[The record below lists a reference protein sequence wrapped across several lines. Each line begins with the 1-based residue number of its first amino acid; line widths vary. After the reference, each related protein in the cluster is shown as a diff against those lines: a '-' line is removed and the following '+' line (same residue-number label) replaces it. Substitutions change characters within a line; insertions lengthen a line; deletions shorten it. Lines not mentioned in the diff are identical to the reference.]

1 MLVRHAT
8 DGSAMPVYLV
18 LDNTIHDPTKYDEYK
33 RAVPKIV
40 AKHGGEYLARDAKF
54 EVLAGNWNPNRIV
67 IFKWPNRQA
76 IEAFMSDPEYQPW
89 KKLRESAATT
99 NNLLLVEGL

>member
-1 MLVRHAT
+1 
-8 DGSAMPVYLV
+8 MPVYLI
-18 LDNTIHDPTKYDEYK
+18 LDNTIHDQAKYDEYK

-40 AKHGGEYLARDAKF
+40 AKHGGEYPKR
-54 EVLAGNWNPNRIV
+54 VV

-76 IEAFMSDPEYQPW
+76 IEAFMTDPEYQPW

>member
-1 MLVRHAT
+1 
-8 DGSAMPVYLV
+8 MPLYLI
-18 LDNTIHDPTKYDEYK
+18 LDNTIHDAAKYDDYK
-33 RAVPKIV
+33 RAVPAIV

-54 EVLAGNWNPNRIV
+54 EVLAGNWHPNRVV
-67 IFKWPNRQA
+67 IFKWPSRAALN
-76 IEAFMSDPEYQPW
+76 AFFADPEYQPW

>member
-1 MLVRHAT
+1 
-8 DGSAMPVYLV
+8 MPVYLV

-40 AKHGGEYLARDAKF
+40 AKHGAEYLARDAKF

-89 KKLRESAATT
+89 KKLRESAAST

>member
-1 MLVRHAT
+1 
-8 DGSAMPVYLV
+8 MPVYLI
-18 LDNTIHDPTKYDEYK
+18 LDNTIHDQAKYDEYK

-54 EVLAGNWNPNRIV
+54 EVLAGSWNPKRVV

-76 IEAFMSDPEYQPW
+76 IEAFMTDPEYQPW